1 MNIASESDDESATG
15 TETETS
21 PSPSPLAAK
30 SEGKKATQYR
40 EIRQSVPDGPECLP
54 LPSDEETLDSEDED
68 TEAFSQT
75 TEETEDG
82 DGDDEGNDDNEEEEW
97 VPSVMPTPKAR
108 ASKATTSRFS
118 SVSSAEPPV
127 VAPTTTTKTRAS
139 KGRLSNLEKELQAL
153 SLGGASDSD
162 LSAYMPPTR
171 KARRVTTSTVT
182 EFASEEEGL
191 GTTKKKKWVFRG
203 SCHGHD
209 LTCPQF

>member
-75 TEETEDG
+75 T
-82 DGDDEGNDDNEEEEW
+82 
-97 VPSVMPTPKAR
+97 SVMPTPKAR

-191 GTTKKKKWVFRG
+191 GTTKKKKQLRASGMGDVEQTPVGIKSKPNGKGRLARG
-203 SCHGHD
+203 SK
-209 LTCPQF
+209 